1 VSRYF
6 FYHIFSLLMLLY
18 PLQYVGESLCIAF
31 EACIHASKGAQVP
44 HENVGL
50 IEIHFNLK

>member
-1 VSRYF
+1 
-6 FYHIFSLLMLLY
+6 MLLY